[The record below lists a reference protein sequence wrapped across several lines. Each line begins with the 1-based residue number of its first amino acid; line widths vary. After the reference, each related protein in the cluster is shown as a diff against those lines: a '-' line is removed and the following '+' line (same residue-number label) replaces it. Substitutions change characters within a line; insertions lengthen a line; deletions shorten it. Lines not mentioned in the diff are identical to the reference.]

1 MGVSL
6 ALDRCWQFFEMIQ
19 AEIDKISLNS
29 VKTINA
35 KTKSD
40 RVTEGGAILR
50 GMFARTESVA
60 LAA

>member
-6 ALDRCWQFFEMIQ
+6 ALDRRWQLFEMIQ
-19 AEIDKISLNS
+19 AEIDKISLNN

-40 RVTEGGAILR
+40 RQAEGDKYINMVFAPVAI
-50 GMFARTESVA
+50 
-60 LAA
+60 AA